1 MKKILFI
8 FIICLTAISLLA
20 CAPRVESQPESESR
34 VESESKTES
43 VLVSESESE
52 RESESISESIS
63 ESASESEYTSES
75 ISESA
80 SESNSESE
88 EQKFALITFDSNGGS
103 AVESVTVEIG
113 SKITKPQNPVKSAI
127 DGEYEFLGWY
137 YNGEAWDFEN
147 GVATQN
153 MVLVAK
159 WKLVEG
165 YTKPFVPKD

>member
-34 VESESKTES
+34 VESESKIES

-52 RESESISESIS
+52 SESESIS

-103 AVESVTVEIG
+103 AVDSVTVEIG
-113 SKITKPQNPVKSAI
+113 SKITKPQNPVKSTV

>member
-34 VESESKTES
+34 VESESKIES

-52 RESESISESIS
+52 SE
-63 ESASESEYTSES
+63 SES

-103 AVESVTVEIG
+103 AVDSVTVEIG
-113 SKITKPQNPVKSAI
+113 SKITKPQNPVKSTV

>member
-52 RESESISESIS
+52 SESESI
-63 ESASESEYTSES
+63 SES

-103 AVESVTVEIG
+103 AVDSVTVAIG